1 MNLTKIE
8 KLMYEIELENDKLEI
23 EEEKISEHNS
33 DYLVWVNIYND
44 LNKKSVD
51 YIKEINKL
59 EEELRVIE
67 KKENLLNGQ
76 LTRKDK
82 IRKEEILVQVDKLNK
97 EIEINNKN
105 KKDASE
111 TCKEIIENSQ
121 STEYSKNIKEIKKVI
136 EDKTNQINDIYYS
149 SKDYIDEYD
158 KKINNVIEKIKEA
171 SLNNDVNSIT
181 SYSIE
186 LSKLQAEKNDKYYDN
201 EKIIKFVKD
210 NNLVDD
216 SKKKEDIIKEE
227 KLEILGIEDKK
238 INNKKEDFKKTENKE
253 NTIQEENTEILGI
266 EDKQK
271 DKINDN
277 DIKDLEQKIINS
289 TELDNTLPLVSDDE
303 ERIFTNEERIDSNHI
318 WMNVSNAFNTG
329 NVLNDEEFIINNNE
343 IIKKDK
349 LEESKVFVNKYALK
363 IKNIAKLG
371 VEKSKMIASK
381 IKNSKIIAGAIEAI
395 ENDLEKNRGRI

>member
-216 SKKKEDIIKEE
+216 SKKKEDIVKEE

-238 INNKKEDFKKTENKE
+238 INNNKEDSKKVENKE
-253 NTIQEENTEILGI
+253 NTRQEENTEILGI

-289 TELDNTLPLVSDDE
+289 TELDNNIPLVSDDE
-303 ERIFTNEERIDSNHI
+303 ERIFTDEERIDSNHI

>member
-1 MNLTKIE
+1 MNLAKIE

-23 EEEKISEHNS
+23 EEEKISENNS
-33 DYLVWVNIYND
+33 DYLVWVKIYND

-59 EEELRVIE
+59 KEELRVID

-82 IRKEEILVQVDKLNK
+82 IRKEEILVQIDKLNK

-111 TCKEIIENSQ
+111 ICKEIIENSQ

-158 KKINNVIEKIKEA
+158 KKINNVIEKIREA

-201 EKIIKFVKD
+201 EKIIKLVKD

-216 SKKKEDIIKEE
+216 SKKKEDIVKEE

-238 INNKKEDFKKTENKE
+238 INNNKEDSKKVENKE
-253 NTIQEENTEILGI
+253 NIIQEDTEILGI

-289 TELDNTLPLVSDDE
+289 TELDNNLPLVSDDE
-303 ERIFTNEERIDSNHI
+303 EKIFTDEERIDSNHI

-329 NVLNDEEFIINNNE
+329 NLLNDEEFIINNNE
-343 IIKKDK
+343 ITKKDK
-349 LEESKVFVNKYALK
+349 LDESKVFVNKYALK

>member
-1 MNLTKIE
+1 MNLAKIE

-23 EEEKISEHNS
+23 EEEKISENNS
-33 DYLVWVNIYND
+33 DYLVWVKIYND
-44 LNKKSVD
+44 LNKKNVD
-51 YIKEINKL
+51 YIKEINKVK
-59 EEELRVIE
+59 EELRVID

-82 IRKEEILVQVDKLNK
+82 IRKEEILVQIDKLNK

-111 TCKEIIENSQ
+111 ICKEIIENSQ

-136 EDKTNQINDIYYS
+136 EEKTNQINDIYYS

-158 KKINNVIEKIKEA
+158 KKINNVIEKIREA

-186 LSKLQAEKNDKYYDN
+186 LSKLQVEKNDKYYDN

-216 SKKKEDIIKEE
+216 SKKKEDIVKEE

-238 INNKKEDFKKTENKE
+238 INNNKEDSKKVENI
-253 NTIQEENTEILGI
+253 IQEDTEILGI

-289 TELDNTLPLVSDDE
+289 TELDNNLPLVSDDE
-303 ERIFTNEERIDSNHI
+303 EKIFTDEERIDSNHI

-343 IIKKDK
+343 ITKKDK
-349 LEESKVFVNKYALK
+349 LDESKVFVNKYALK